1 MDPPSFTS
9 PQKGKQRHSEDDSF
23 PGDAAYG
30 NDAQAEARAALSPRG
45 SSSVLLSSSAPRVL
59 VEERTFEVG
68 EAVQVRVPGRHGW
81 HPAVVTA
88 AVLTAGDHA
97 CRCGARDCELRI
109 QSTAL
114 KRWA

>member
-1 MDPPSFTS
+1 MEPPSFTS
-9 PQKGKQRHSEDDSF
+9 PRREKNRSSQDKEF

-30 NDAQAEARAALSPRG
+30 DEVQDEALAARSPRG
-45 SSSVLLSSSAPRVL
+45 SSTDNSFLSTSMPRLL

-88 AVLTAGDHA
+88 AVLGAGDSA
-97 CRCGARDCELRI
+97 CR
-109 QSTAL
+109 
-114 KRWA
+114 